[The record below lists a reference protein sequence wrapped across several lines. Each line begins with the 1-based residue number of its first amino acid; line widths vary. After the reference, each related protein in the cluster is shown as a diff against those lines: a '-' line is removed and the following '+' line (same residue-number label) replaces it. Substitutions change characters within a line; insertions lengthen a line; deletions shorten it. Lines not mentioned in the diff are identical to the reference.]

1 MKQEKGERIVG
12 LGDALIDL
20 YVDWREECAAVH
32 STYERW
38 RRAPK
43 HDTAAAF
50 AAYSA
55 ALDREERAGN
65 VYAALVRRDYAP
77 TELVTAALRTN
88 T

>member
-1 MKQEKGERIVG
+1 MKREKGEGIAE

-32 STYERW
+32 STYECW

-65 VYAALVRRDYAP
+65 VYAALVRRVAP
-77 TELVTAALRTN
+77 RPS
-88 T
+88 

>member
-1 MKQEKGERIVG
+1 MKRQAREGCG
-12 LGDALIDL
+12 GSGDALIDL

-43 HDTAAAF
+43 HDIAAAF

-65 VYAALVRRDYAP
+65 VYAALARRVAP
-77 TELVTAALRTN
+77 RPS
-88 T
+88 